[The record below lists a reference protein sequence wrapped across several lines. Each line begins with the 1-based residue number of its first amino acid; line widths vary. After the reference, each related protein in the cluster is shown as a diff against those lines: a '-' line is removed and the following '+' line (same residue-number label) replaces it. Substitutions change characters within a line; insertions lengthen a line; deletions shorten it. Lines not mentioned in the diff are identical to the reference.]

1 MIKNQWYVIMESKEV
16 KNKPI
21 GVTRFNK
28 KLVLWRDDQGKIN
41 CIVDK
46 CIHRGASLCKGHINH
61 GNIECPFH
69 GFQYDG
75 MGRCKLIPANGK
87 KAIISSQFIADNYMV
102 REEHGFIWAF
112 YGDSKLEKEKIN
124 FFKDID
130 DTFTYDTITD
140 HWGVDYSR
148 VIENQLDVVH
158 VPFIHKTTI
167 GKGNKTLVNG
177 PVTTIDEDNTIN
189 IKVFNSVDLGEVPK
203 KSEELADI
211 EKEQKLIFKYPNV
224 WQNYINKNIRVII
237 AFVPIDDENT
247 KLYLRFYQRV
257 IKVSVIRT
265 IFNKIGSLA
274 NYIIENQDKRIVIT
288 QLPKKSG
295 LTIGE
300 KLIAGDFP
308 IIQYRR
314 IREELQN
321 KSMDN

>member
-1 MIKNQWYVIMESKEV
+1 MIKNQWYVILESKEV
-16 KNKPI
+16 KSKPI

-28 KLVLWRDDQGKIN
+28 KLVLWRDAEGNLK

-46 CIHRGASLCKGHINH
+46 CIHRGASLCKGHIVN

-75 MGRCKLIPANGK
+75 SGKCTLIPANGK
-87 KAIISSQFIADNYMV
+87 NSPISAQFVAEHYAV
-102 REEHGFIWAF
+102 KEEHGFIWVF
-112 YGDSKLEKEKIN
+112 YGDYELEKGEIP

-130 DTFTYDTITD
+130 DTYTYDTITD
-140 HWGVDYSR
+140 HWSVDYSR

-167 GKGNKTLVNG
+167 GRGNKTLING
-177 PVTTIDEDNTIN
+177 PVTTIDKDNTITV
-189 IKVFNSVDLGEVPK
+189 KVFNSLDLGEAPK
-203 KSEELADI
+203 KAEELVNA
-211 EKEQKLIFKYPNV
+211 EREQKLVFKYPNL
-224 WQNYINKNIRVII
+224 WQNYINEKIRVII

-247 KLYLRFYQRV
+247 KLYLRFYQNITRV
-257 IKVSVIRT
+257 PVLRHV
-265 IFNKIGSLA
+265 FNKIGSLA

-288 QLPKKSG
+288 QEPKKSG
-295 LTIGE
+295 LAIGE

-308 IIQYRR
+308 VVQYRK

-321 KSMDN
+321 RR

>member
-1 MIKNQWYVIMESKEV
+1 MIKNQWYVILESKEV

-21 GVTRFNK
+21 GVTRLNK
-28 KLVLWRDDQGKIN
+28 KLVLWRDDKGKLN
-41 CIVDK
+41 CIADK
-46 CIHRGASLCKGHINH
+46 CIHRGAALCKGKVIN

-75 MGRCKLIPANGK
+75 SGKCVVIPANGK
-87 KAIISSQFIADNYMV
+87 NTPVSPQFKA
-102 REEHGFIWAF
+102 EHYEVKEMYGYIWLF
-112 YGDSKLEKEKIN
+112 YGDSKMATAEIP
-124 FFKDID
+124 FFRDID
-130 DTFTYDTITD
+130 NTFTYDTTTD
-140 HWGVDYSR
+140 HWSVHYSR

-167 GKGNKTLVNG
+167 GRGNKTLING
-177 PVTTIDEDNTIN
+177 PVTTVDQDNTIT
-189 IKVFNSVDLGEVPK
+189 IKVFNGVDLGEEPK
-203 KSEELADI
+203 KPEELDAV
-211 EKEQKLIFKYPNV
+211 ERKQKLLFKYPNI
-224 WQNYINKNIRVII
+224 WQNYINDNIRVVI

-247 KLYLRFYQRV
+247 KLYLRFYQR
-257 IKVSVIRT
+257 IIRVPG
-265 IFNKIGSLA
+265 ISHVFNKIGSVA

-295 LTIGE
+295 LVIGE

-321 KSMDN
+321 K